1 MKEIAHTVRLIMN
14 SHDRNISFPSIWWR
28 LERSQPRPKGEMQW
42 KKNLMCCHLYF
53 LNTRFFVLRFW
64 ILSRSV
70 TESLGVNTAFK
81 KGSNMASINR
91 HLKGDNPRKGSGFM
105 TSQLHMDRETI
116 LWTAA
121 TGTTCSGYFDACHP
135 DNFVFEGCNTRVV
148 ILDDVNEMKMPI
160 LPCCIHNSNHFHW

>member
-1 MKEIAHTVRLIMN
+1 MMTTRKKPATTQRWNLNAMK
-14 SHDRNISFPSIWWR
+14 
-28 LERSQPRPKGEMQW
+28 
-42 KKNLMCCHLYF
+42 KKTWCVAIYI
-53 LNTRFFVLRFW
+53 FFFILLSLFK
-64 ILSRSV
+64 ILSGSV

-121 TGTTCSGYFDACHP
+121 TGTTCSGYFDVCHP
-135 DNFVFEGCNTRVV
+135 DNFVFAGCNTRVV

-160 LPCCIHNSNHFHW
+160 LPCCIHNSNHSHW

>member
-28 LERSQPRPKGEMQW
+28 LERRQPRPTGEMQW
-42 KKNLMCCHLYF
+42 KKKLDVLPYFF
-53 LNTRFFVLRFW
+53 LNTHFFVLRFW

-116 LWTAA
+116 LWTG
-121 TGTTCSGYFDACHP
+121 TGTTCSGNFDVCHP
-135 DNFVFEGCNTRVV
+135 DNFVFAGCNTRVV

-160 LPCCIHNSNHFHW
+160 LPCCIHNSNHCHW

>member
-28 LERSQPRPKGEMQW
+28 LERRQLQPRPTGEMQW
-42 KKNLMCCHLYF
+42 KKNLMGCHIYF
-53 LNTRFFVLRFW
+53 FKHSFLCFN

-70 TESLGVNTAFK
+70 TESLGVNTAFN

-121 TGTTCSGYFDACHP
+121 TGTTCSGNFDVCHP